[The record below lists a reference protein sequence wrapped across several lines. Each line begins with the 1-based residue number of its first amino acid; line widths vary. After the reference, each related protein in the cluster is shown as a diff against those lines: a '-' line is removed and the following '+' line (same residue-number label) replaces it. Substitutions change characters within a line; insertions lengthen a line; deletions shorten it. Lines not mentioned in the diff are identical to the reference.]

1 MADPAP
7 VNGSEAGAE
16 PTRQPT
22 RGRLEAPVRPGQRI
36 LTIDILRG
44 FAILGILLVNMALF
58 NQSVLNMAMRLTP
71 PATPLDQVA
80 EWFIKFFAE
89 GKFYSIFSFL
99 FGLGMAIQFSR
110 AEERNA
116 RFGPFWIRRMLVL
129 LVFGLIH
136 AFLIWPGDILILY
149 SVLGIALLLWRK
161 ARPRTLLIW
170 VVIFLVLPLLF
181 NAALWGLTALGTASL
196 GDAEMAQL
204 VDEQIANY
212 GALGAQADR
221 IYAAGSFPEVTAQRA
236 RDMVFMFSVWPFM
249 AFNVLAMMLLGLFAG
264 KRRIFEDI
272 PGNLPLIR
280 RVWLWGLIIG
290 LIGNGLYVTFGQQA
304 NRAMP
309 SLANILSTLGQT
321 FGAPALAL
329 FYMATLTLLAE
340 RTVWRARLA
349 PLANAGRMALTNYL
363 LQSVICTILFYGYGF
378 GFYGKIGIAGGIVLT
393 AAICAAQVV
402 FSTWWLGRFRFGP
415 MEWLWRTLT
424 YEKRQEMRA

>member
-1 MADPAP
+1 MANQPS
-7 VNGSEAGAE
+7 VNGPGAVTE
-16 PTRQPT
+16 PTLQPS

-44 FAILGILLVNMALF
+44 FAILGILLVNTALF
-58 NQSVLNMAMRLTP
+58 TRSVLNMAMRLTP

-80 EWFIKFFAE
+80 DWLIKFFAE

-99 FGLGMAIQFSR
+99 FGLGMAIQFAR
-110 AEERNA
+110 AEEHNA

-129 LVFGLIH
+129 LLFGLIH

-161 ARPRTLLIW
+161 ARPRTLLVW
-170 VVIFLVLPLLF
+170 VVVFLVVPVLIY
-181 NAALWGLTALGTASL
+181 AALWGLTALGTMSV
-196 GDAEMAQL
+196 GEAEMARL
-204 VDEQIANY
+204 VDEQVAGY
-212 GALGAQADR
+212 RALGAQADH

-264 KRRIFEDI
+264 RCGIFEDI
-272 PGNLPLIR
+272 PGHLPLIR
-280 RVWLWGLIIG
+280 KVWLWGLIVG
-290 LIGNGLYVTFGQQA
+290 LIGNGIYVIFGQQS

-309 SLANILSTLGQT
+309 SLANMLSTTGQT

-340 RTVWRARLA
+340 RAVWRARLA
-349 PLANAGRMALTNYL
+349 PLANTGRMALSNYL
-363 LQSVICTILFYGYGF
+363 LQSLVCTLLFYGYGF
-378 GFYGKIGIAGGIVLT
+378 ALYGRIGTAGGIVLT
-393 AAICAAQVV
+393 AAIFALQVV

-424 YEKRQEMRA
+424 YGKRQAMKA